1 MCLYPIDIFVKP
13 KRLKNLVP
21 LVDNGVFEYGI
32 DYREKVTVC
41 CGKCLECLQQKSIE
55 WAFRILDECSQY
67 ENNAFITLTYNDEHL
82 FYSDDVARY
91 AGVPSVN
98 RREVQLFMKR
108 FRKALSPLKVRFFA
122 CGEYGRKFGRPH
134 YHIIVFNWFPDDA
147 VFFKMEEGQKLYR
160 SKFLERVWS
169 VEKKNEGKIEYESI
183 GFSSVGKVTYKT
195 ALYCAKYM
203 NKFQS
208 DKYKR
213 EQKSTYDRHVVL
225 PAPSFI
231 QMSNRPG
238 IGYNAVYRCDLKTDR
253 IYRDGKSTKIP
264 RYYLKV
270 MERDGVFLDDFR
282 ELRKKQGEIM
292 ERCTDLDIRRKKFQA
307 RFNREVIIKE

>member
-13 KRLKNLVP
+13 KRLHNLVP
-21 LVDNGVFEYGI
+21 LVDNGLFEYGV
-32 DYREKVTVC
+32 DYRERVTVC
-41 CGKCLECLQQKSIE
+41 CGKCLECQQQKSIE

-67 ENNAFITLTYNDEHL
+67 KDNCFITLTYNDDNL
-82 FYSDDVARY
+82 FYEDEIARELGVA
-91 AGVPSVN
+91 SVS
-98 RREVQLFMKR
+98 RRECQLFLKR
-108 FRKALSPLKVRFFA
+108 LRKMLSPLKVRFFA

-134 YHIIVFNWFPDDA
+134 YHLIIFNWFPDD
-147 VFFKMEEGQKLYR
+147 VVYFKTEGKNRLYR
-160 SKFLERVWS
+160 SSFLE
-169 VEKKNEGKIEYESI
+169 KIWI
-183 GFSSVGKVTYKT
+183 KGFSSVGKVTYDT

-203 NKFQS
+203 NKFAS
-208 DKYKR
+208 DNIRRRCKD
-213 EQKSTYDRHVVL
+213 TYDVMHVL

-270 MERDGVFLDDFR
+270 MERDGVYLDDFR
-282 ELRKKQGEIM
+282 ELRKKQGEIVQ
-292 ERCTDLDIRRKKFQA
+292 RCTDLEAKRKKFYA
-307 RFNREVIIKE
+307 RFNREVIIDD